1 MSKNESRDRAF
12 KESIQDTM
20 LALIINFPLNMLL
33 LFIANRTFLLVLESE
48 GDRIF
53 WTSVFLTFF
62 FTIFAVIRKTY
73 VRMYFE
79 RKNLKHDLQQSHN
92 KST

>member
-12 KESIQDTM
+12 KESVQDTM
-20 LALIINFPLNMLL
+20 LALIINFPLNMILL
-33 LFIANRTFLLVLESE
+33 YIANRTFLLVLESE

-53 WTSVFLTFF
+53 WTSVFLTSV
-62 FTIFAVIRKTY
+62 FTVFAVVRKTY

-79 RKNLKHDLQQSHN
+79 KKNLKIMQ
-92 KST
+92 KTT

>member
-1 MSKNESRDRAF
+1 MQRLTNNEKKESRARAF
-12 KESIQDTM
+12 KESIQDTG

-33 LFIANRTFLLVLESE
+33 LYIANRTFLLVLESE

-62 FTIFAVIRKTY
+62 FTIFAIVRKTY

-79 RKNLKHDLQQSHN
+79 RKNAKN
-92 KST
+92 

>member
-12 KESIQDTM
+12 KESVQDTI
-20 LALIINFPLNMLL
+20 LALIINFPLNMILL
-33 LFIANRTFLLVLESE
+33 YIANRTFLLVLESE

-53 WTSVFLTFF
+53 WTSVFLTSV
-62 FTIFAVIRKTY
+62 FTVFAVVRKTY

-79 RKNLKHDLQQSHN
+79 KKNLKIMQ
-92 KST
+92 KTT